1 MNTPKISII
10 LMTYNQDK
18 YLHRA
23 IQSALSQTYENI
35 EILISNNGSSDD
47 TANVVQSFLPN
58 KKITYLNY
66 PENKS
71 VNLRANQAIDIASG
85 DFISWLYGD
94 DYYLD
99 EKIQTQM
106 QAFNSLDKSY
116 GVVYGPGYIY
126 NASYNKK
133 VISSCLNY
141 SGHCLEKFLVR
152 WLKDGNINP
161 ISPLVRRDCYNFHRP
176 CSEIFTEG
184 EVLYLHLAV
193 SFKFFYLDK
202 PLVVMTD
209 HGSNFGKQ
217 IESNLA
223 THVQSI
229 SRLLKENNLPK
240 KTEQLV
246 YSHLC
251 ERKIIDCWHC
261 FRANKNIPWARE
273 VLKSAFTISKLS
285 CVKNKFFW
293 MSSIM
298 LFLPKN
304 FQRLIANLFPVADS

>member
-1 MNTPKISII
+1 MNTPKVSII
-10 LMTYNQDK
+10 LMTYNQGK
-18 YLHRA
+18 YLHTA

-35 EILISNNGSSDD
+35 EILISNNGSSDN
-47 TANVVQSFLPN
+47 TANVVESFLPN

-66 PENKS
+66 PENES
-71 VNLRANQAIDIASG
+71 VNLRANQAIDLASG

-99 EKIQTQM
+99 EKIQTQI

-116 GVVYGPGYIY
+116 GVVYGPGYIDY
-126 NASYNKK
+126 VSGDKK

-161 ISPLVRRDCYNFHRP
+161 ISPLVRRDCYNYHRP
-176 CSEIFTEG
+176 DNAIFTEG

-193 SFKFFYLDK
+193 SYKFFYLDK

-209 HGSNFGKQ
+209 HKSNFGKQ
-217 IESNLA
+217 IERNLG

-229 SRLLKENNLPK
+229 VRLLKENNLEK
-240 KTEQLV
+240 KTEKLV
-246 YSHLC
+246 YRHIC
-251 ERKIIDCWHC
+251 ELKVIACWHC
-261 FRANKNIPWARE
+261 FRTNKNIPWAKSL
-273 VLKSAFTISKLS
+273 LKDAFTANSFS
-285 CVKNKFFW
+285 CIKNKYF
-293 MSSIM
+293 SLSLVM
-298 LFLPKN
+298 LLLPEKIQSWINNILPK
-304 FQRLIANLFPVADS
+304 VEV

>member
-1 MNTPKISII
+1 MNTPKVSII
-10 LMTYNQDK
+10 LMTYNQGK
-18 YLHRA
+18 YLHTA

-35 EILISNNGSSDD
+35 EILISNNGSSDN
-47 TANVVQSFLPN
+47 TANVVESFLPN

-66 PENKS
+66 PENES
-71 VNLRANQAIDIASG
+71 VNLRANQAIDLASG

-99 EKIQTQM
+99 EKIQTQI

-116 GVVYGPGYIY
+116 GVVYGPGYIDY
-126 NASYNKK
+126 VSGDKK

-161 ISPLVRRDCYNFHRP
+161 ISPLVRRDCYNYHRP
-176 CSEIFTEG
+176 DNAIFTEG

-193 SFKFFYLDK
+193 SYKFFYLDK

-209 HGSNFGKQ
+209 HKSNFGKQ
-217 IESNLA
+217 IERNLG

-229 SRLLKENNLPK
+229 LRLLKENNLEK

-246 YSHLC
+246 YSHIC
-251 ERKIIDCWHC
+251 ELQVIACWHC
-261 FRANKNIPWARE
+261 FRTNKNIPWARE
-273 VLKSAFTISKLS
+273 ILKNAYINSKLG
-285 CVKNKFFW
+285 CLKNKFFW
-293 MSSIM
+293 LSSIM
-298 LFLPKN
+298 LFLPEE
-304 FQRLIANLFPVADS
+304 FQRVIANFFPLTDS

>member
-1 MNTPKISII
+1 MNTPKVSII
-10 LMTYNQDK
+10 LMTYNQGE
-18 YLHRA
+18 YLHTA
-23 IQSALSQTYENI
+23 IQSALSQTYKNI
-35 EILISNNGSSDD
+35 EILISNNGSSDN
-47 TANVVQSFLPN
+47 TANVVKSFLPN

-66 PENKS
+66 PENES
-71 VNLRANQAIDIASG
+71 VNLRANQAIDLASG

-116 GVVYGPGYIY
+116 GVVYGPGYIDY
-126 NASYNKK
+126 VSDNKK

-141 SGHCLEKFLVR
+141 SGHCLEKFLAR

-161 ISPLVRRDCYNFHRP
+161 ISPLVRRDCYNYYRP
-176 CSEIFTEG
+176 DNAIFTEG

-193 SFKFFYLDK
+193 SYKFFYLDK

-209 HGSNFGKQ
+209 HKSNFGKQ
-217 IESNLA
+217 IERNLG

-229 SRLLKENNLPK
+229 LRLLKENNLEK

-246 YSHLC
+246 YSHIC
-251 ERKIIDCWHC
+251 ELKVIACWHC
-261 FRANKNIPWARE
+261 FRTNKNIPWARGI
-273 VLKSAFTISKLS
+273 LKSAFTTSKLS
-285 CVKNKFFW
+285 CIKNKFFW
-293 MSSIM
+293 LSSIM
-298 LFLPKN
+298 LFLPKE
-304 FQRLIANLFPVADS
+304 FQRVIVNLFPLIDS